1 MEIPSQP
8 SFETENNSIFNLK
21 YEFFKY
27 LNYWPWFILS
37 VIVAFT
43 VSFLYLRY
51 APKEFNTNAKI
62 KILDEKSGLELP
74 TTALIV
80 NRSNIN
86 LENEIQILTS
96 YPILSGVVD
105 QLGLCA
111 QFYEKGHVRYIPLV
125 ELPFEFKSSYSK
137 ESIIEQ
143 NQFGI
148 TAEESGFKITNE
160 GTGLELSFSGFDT
173 TKSDHQLPFELKWSS
188 EFTKH
193 QLIGRNFEIR
203 FVPKKYVVQ
212 SLKSKIRIESI
223 GERSDLLS
231 LNMKGE
237 NSLISEQVLNTLIEV
252 FNQDD
257 ILDRQLIWKRTI
269 DFVEK
274 RFVNLSDELDSIES
288 YKKNFK
294 IDNNLVDIS
303 MDVTESLGQR
313 SKSDEKLF
321 EVENQIEISNLI
333 KNSLLNSS
341 ESYSLLPANI
351 GVESVSI
358 NSMLKEF
365 NTLVLQRQKLINS
378 AGDNNPTV
386 ILLEGNLKDLKT
398 NIENSISAYLN
409 QLNSTKKQL
418 SSRNEIFQSK
428 VSGIPKIEQQLR
440 AIERQQNIKEKLF
453 IFLLQKKE
461 EASVNL
467 AVTEPTLKVVE
478 YSISDTYPISPKPR
492 IVYLGAFIVGLLLP
506 FGILYIVFLLDT
518 KIHNKLDMD
527 LYANETPVIAEIP
540 MINEGMNTV
549 FSNPNDRLTLAESFR
564 ILTTNI
570 DFIVPS
576 KKGGKVIFCTSTIKG
591 EGKTF
596 ISLNFSLALA
606 SLNNKVLLI
615 GADLRNPQLHTYAK
629 INKNRP
635 GLSNFLIDPSIGLSS
650 LTMNVF
656 ENQSNHDILLSGTIP
671 PNPAHL
677 LANGNFETLIEE
689 AKSLYDYIV
698 VDLAPTILVTDTL
711 LISHLADAT
720 ICAVRA
726 NHTDKK
732 LIPFSVNLSKTNR
745 LKNMVYVINGVKE
758 NRSYGYSY
766 NYGYKYGYGDEDS
779 SPKN

>member
-37 VIVAFT
+37 VTVAFA

-212 SLKSKIRIESI
+212 SLKSKIRIEPI

-440 AIERQQNIKEKLF
+440 AIERQQSIKEELF

-549 FSNPNDRLTLAESFR
+549 FSNPNDRSTLAESFR

-576 KKGGKVIFCTSTIKG
+576 KKGCKVIFCTSTIKG

-656 ENQSNHDILLSGTIP
+656 EKQSNHDILLSGTIP

-779 SPKN
+779 SSKN